1 MNCLI
6 EMHCKRHTIVYENKN
21 RQFPPARERGAA
33 MVIALVMLLI
43 LTLLATASAR
53 MTLLDERMMGN
64 TQDRNVAFQAAE
76 AAIRTGE
83 TDLTA
88 PVLPAFNNANGLWQ
102 PAAPGATPVWE
113 SVDWENVG
121 GDVLAYNGLDDA
133 PGNLANA
140 TAAYHIEEMPPV
152 PCIACSL
159 VAGVVPDEPAIYR
172 VTARG
177 VGAAGNAT
185 VTLQTTYKR
194 AN

>member
-1 MNCLI
+1 
-6 EMHCKRHTIVYENKN
+6 
-21 RQFPPARERGAA
+21 

-83 TDLTA
+83 GDLTA
-88 PVLPAFNNANGLWQ
+88 PVLPEFDGTNGLWQ
-102 PAAPGATPVWE
+102 PAAPGDDPVWE
-113 SVDWENVG
+113 TVDWEDVG
-121 GDVLAYNGLDDA
+121 NDVRSYNGMAGA
-133 PGNLANA
+133 PGSLASA
-140 TAAYHIEEMPPV
+140 TAAYQIEEMPSG
-152 PCIACSL
+152 PCALCSQTFPP
-159 VAGVVPDEPAIYR
+159 PDEPAVYR

-185 VTLQTTYKR
+185 VFIQTTYKR
-194 AN
+194 VN

>member
-1 MNCLI
+1 
-6 EMHCKRHTIVYENKN
+6 MHSKRHTLVYENQN
-21 RQFPPARERGAA
+21 HHSSPARQRGAA

-83 TDLTA
+83 GDLIA
-88 PVLPAFNNANGLWQ
+88 PVLPDFDGTNGLWQ
-102 PAAPGATPVWE
+102 PAAPGDEPVWQT
-113 SVDWENVG
+113 VDWEDVG
-121 GDVLAYNGLDDA
+121 NDVLSYNGLANA
-133 PGNLANA
+133 PGSLAEA
-140 TAAYHIEEMPPV
+140 TAAYAIEEMPPV
-152 PCIACSL
+152 PCVLCSEK
-159 VAGVVPDEPAIYR
+159 AGVVPDEPAIYR

-185 VTLQTTYKR
+185 VVVQPTYKR

>member
-1 MNCLI
+1 
-6 EMHCKRHTIVYENKN
+6 MHYKRHTIVYENKN
-21 RQFPPARERGAA
+21 RQSPPARQRGAA

-83 TDLTA
+83 GDLTA
-88 PVLPAFNNANGLWQ
+88 PVLPEFDGTNGLWQ
-102 PAAPGATPVWE
+102 PAAPGDDPVWE
-113 SVDWENVG
+113 TVDWEDVG
-121 GDVLAYNGLDDA
+121 NDVRSYNGMAGA
-133 PGNLANA
+133 PGSLASA
-140 TAAYHIEEMPPV
+140 TAAYQIEEMPSG
-152 PCIACSL
+152 PCALCSQTFPP
-159 VAGVVPDEPAIYR
+159 PDEPAVYR

-185 VTLQTTYKR
+185 VFIQTTYKR
-194 AN
+194 VN

>member
-1 MNCLI
+1 
-6 EMHCKRHTIVYENKN
+6 MHCKRHTIVFENKN
-21 RQFPPARERGAA
+21 PQSLQARQQGAA

-64 TQDRNVAFQAAE
+64 TQDRNVAFQGAE

-83 TDLTA
+83 TVLA
-88 PVLPAFNNANGLWQ
+88 VAGVLPAFNNGLGLWQ
-102 PAAPGATPVWE
+102 PAAPGVMPVWE

-121 GDVLAYNGLDDA
+121 ADVLAYDGLADA

-140 TAAYHIEEMPPV
+140 TASYLIEEMPPV
-152 PCIACSL
+152 PCVGCSI

-194 AN
+194 VN

>member
-1 MNCLI
+1 
-6 EMHCKRHTIVYENKN
+6 MHYKRHTLVYNNQN
-21 RQFPPARERGAA
+21 RNSPPARQRGAA

-83 TDLTA
+83 GDLIA
-88 PVLPAFNNANGLWQ
+88 PVLPDFDGTNGLWQ
-102 PAAPGATPVWE
+102 PAAPGDEPVWQT
-113 SVDWENVG
+113 VDWEDAGN
-121 GDVLAYNGLDDA
+121 DVVAYNGLAGA

-140 TAAYHIEEMPPV
+140 TAAYLIEEMPPLPPESKKFPPV
-152 PCIACSL
+152 NPPT
-159 VAGVVPDEPAIYR
+159 VYR
-172 VTARG
+172 VTGRG

-185 VTLQTTYKR
+185 VLVQTTYKR

>member
-1 MNCLI
+1 
-6 EMHCKRHTIVYENKN
+6 
-21 RQFPPARERGAA
+21 

-83 TDLTA
+83 SDLLA
-88 PVLPAFNNANGLWQ
+88 LVLPDFDGTNGLWQ

-113 SVDWENVG
+113 SVDWEDVG
-121 GDVLAYNGLDDA
+121 NDVIGYNGLDDA

-140 TAAYHIEEMPPV
+140 TAAYHIEEMPAV
-152 PCIACSL
+152 PCILCSQGS
-159 VAGVVPDEPAIYR
+159 GVPPDEPAVYR

-185 VTLQTTYKR
+185 VTLQTTYKL
-194 AN
+194 AK

>member
-1 MNCLI
+1 MFA
-6 EMHCKRHTIVYENKN
+6 NKN
-21 RQFPPARERGAA
+21 LQFPQRRQQGAA

-64 TQDRNVAFQAAE
+64 TQDHNVAFQAAE

-83 TDLTA
+83 SDLLV
-88 PVLPAFNNANGLWQ
+88 PVLPDFDGTNGLWQ
-102 PAAPGATPVWE
+102 PAAPNETPVWE
-113 SVDWENVG
+113 NVDWEDVG
-121 GDVLAYNGLDDA
+121 NDVRGYDGLDDA

-152 PCIACSL
+152 PCILCSQQS
-159 VAGVVPDEPAIYR
+159 GVVPDEPAIYR

-185 VTLQTTYKR
+185 VVLQTTYKR
-194 AN
+194 VN

>member
-1 MNCLI
+1 MDA
-6 EMHCKRHTIVYENKN
+6 MRHTIVYENN
-21 RQFPPARERGAA
+21 NLLSPHTRQRGAA

-64 TQDRNVAFQAAE
+64 TQDHNVAFQAAE

-83 TDLTA
+83 RDLTA
-88 PVLPAFNNANGLWQ
+88 VALPDFDGTNGLWQ
-102 PAAPGATPVWE
+102 PAAPDDVPVWE
-113 SVDWENVG
+113 SVDWEDVGNNVR
-121 GDVLAYNGLDDA
+121 AYNGLDDA
-133 PGNLANA
+133 PGNLVNA
-140 TAAYHIEEMPPV
+140 TAAYHIEEMPRVCGGLCPIDGDL
-152 PCIACSL
+152 PPGS
-159 VAGVVPDEPAIYR
+159 PSIYR

-194 AN
+194 PAD

>member
-1 MNCLI
+1 
-6 EMHCKRHTIVYENKN
+6 
-21 RQFPPARERGAA
+21 

-88 PVLPAFNNANGLWQ
+88 PVLPAFNNGNGLWQ

-121 GDVLAYNGLDDA
+121 GDVLAYNGLADA
-133 PGNLANA
+133 PGNLVNA

-152 PCIACSL
+152 PCVGCSI

-194 AN
+194 VN